1 MKYFR
6 QLLNANSPEEWMI
19 ALSIALAVYF
29 ILFFLRPIVI
39 KRIRQWSR
47 KTSSYWD
54 EAFAAMIAAING
66 FTLFAVSLYAGSR
79 WLELPPRLEIFFDKT
94 VILIVMLQLGLSGAR
109 GIRTWVTKKS
119 EHGLAEGKGD
129 EATHLGIVGFLLS
142 VILWSV
148 LVLVTLNNLGFNITA
163 LVASLGIGGVAVA
176 LAVQNILG
184 DLFASLSIAIDKPF
198 LVGDFIVVDDLMG
211 TVKHVGLKTTR
222 LQSLS
227 GEELIFSNNDL
238 LKSRI
243 RNYKRMWERRIVFG
257 FGIRYGTPVD
267 KIEKLS
273 SEVKA
278 IVEAQK
284 LARFDRAHF
293 KGFGSSSLDFEVVY
307 YVQDPDYSKYMD
319 SQQAINLAMMRRFAE
334 LGVEFALPVQTL
346 HVASFPGSREE
357 REKQ

>member
-1 MKYFR
+1 MKFFR
-6 QLLNANSPEEWMI
+6 QLWNANSPEEWMI
-19 ALSIALAVYF
+19 ALGIALTVFF
-29 ILFFLRPIVI
+29 ILFSLRPIVI
-39 KRIRQWSR
+39 KRARQWSR

-54 EAFAAMIAAING
+54 DTFAAMLAAINSI
-66 FTLFAVSLYAGSR
+66 TLFALSVYVGSR
-79 WLELPPRLEIFFDKT
+79 WLELSPRLETFLDKT
-94 VILIVMLQLGLSGAR
+94 VILILMFQFGLSAAR
-109 GIRTWVTKKS
+109 GIRTWVAKKS

-142 VILWSV
+142 VFLWSI
-148 LVLVTLNNLGFNITA
+148 LTLVTLNNLGFNITA

-222 LQSLS
+222 LQSLG

-257 FGIRYGTPVD
+257 FGVGYDTPV
-267 KIEKLS
+267 EKVELLS
-273 SEVKA
+273 SEVRK
-278 IVEAQK
+278 IVEAQEH
-284 LARFDRAHF
+284 ARFDRAHF

-307 YVQDPDYSKYMD
+307 YVQNPDYLAYMD

-334 LGVEFALPVQTL
+334 LGVKFAYPTQTV
-346 HVASFPGSREE
+346 HVASLP
-357 REKQ
+357 